1 MRSIVNPAQLIDL
14 VSLLQI
20 DFLEIHRMKTSANS
34 EKMRWWNWLA
44 IVVVAELLGVSE
56 AMTPAEQ
63 TEIVVKHNE
72 LRRLAKASNMEH
84 MVSSVTF
91 CFSHFYYI
99 RRRETMV
106 VHCFFDINSLGK

>member
-1 MRSIVNPAQLIDL
+1 
-14 VSLLQI
+14 
-20 DFLEIHRMKTSANS
+20 MKTSANS

-91 CFSHFYYI
+91 CFSLYI
-99 RRRETMV
+99 TLLLIRISSKI
-106 VHCFFDINSLGK
+106 INDTK